1 MSTSRFAPL
10 DKQTIA
16 VEMEIHGRQVHL
28 SGVATYDRVSE
39 LGAVLKIHVSDAS
52 GDFDLILREDR
63 WKGKI
68 EEDRRSGC
76 HFRIS
81 LTASD
86 LVAQNS

>member
-1 MSTSRFAPL
+1 MPTSRFDAL

-16 VEMEIHGRQVHL
+16 VEMEVSGRHICL
-28 SGVATYDRVSE
+28 KGVAAYDQFSE
-39 LGAVLKIHVSDAS
+39 LGAVLRIHVADAG
-52 GDFDLILREDR
+52 GDFDVILREDR

-68 EEDRRSGC
+68 EKDCQPGC

-86 LVAQNS
+86 LVTQG